1 MPNGGLPN
9 SMTSIAIREPGGPDM
24 LVKGEQPVSAPGE
37 GEILVKVAA
46 AGVNR
51 PDVMQRQG
59 YYPPPKGATEIPGL
73 EIAGEVV
80 QVGAEVTRWNKGDK
94 VMALVVGG
102 GYSEYCLAF
111 ASHALPVPPSLSM
124 IEAAAVPETFFTVW
138 YNVFER
144 GRLTA
149 GETLLVHGGSSG
161 IGTTAIQL
169 GKAFGARVIVTAG
182 TVAKCDAC
190 RRLGADLA
198 INYNTE
204 DFVALSKQATQGSG
218 VELILDMVGGD
229 YVGRNYEAAAVEG
242 RIVQIAFL
250 ASSRVTVDLMRLMLK
265 RLTHTG
271 STLRARTVADKAAIA
286 QAVEKNVLPLLASG
300 RVKPLIDSTFPLA
313 QASAAHARMES
324 GKHIGKIVLTL

>member
-1 MPNGGLPN
+1 MPNGLPK

-24 LVKGEQPVSAPGE
+24 LVAQQQPVPAPGE
-37 GEILVKVAA
+37 GEILVKVAS

-51 PDVMQRQG
+51 PDVLQRQG
-59 YYPPPKGATEIPGL
+59 HYPPPKGATEIPGL
-73 EIAGEVV
+73 EIAGEIV
-80 QVGAEVTRWNKGDK
+80 QVGPGVSRWDKGDK

-102 GYSEYCLAF
+102 GYAEYCLAF
-111 ASHALPVPPSLSM
+111 ASHALPAPPGLSM
-124 IEAAAVPETFFTVW
+124 IEAAAIPETFFTVW
-138 YNVFER
+138 HNVFER
-144 GRLTA
+144 GKLAA

-182 TVAKCDAC
+182 TAEKCDAC
-190 RRLGADLA
+190 RKLGADLA
-198 INYNTE
+198 INYNSE
-204 DFVALSKQATQGSG
+204 DFVALSKQATQGRG

-229 YVGRNYEAAAVEG
+229 YVARNYEAAAVEG
-242 RIVQIAFL
+242 RIVQIAFQ
-250 ASSRVTVDLMRLMLK
+250 ASSRVTLDLMRLMLK

-271 STLRARTVADKAAIA
+271 STLRARAVADKATIA
-286 QAVEKNVLPLLASG
+286 AAVEKNVLPLLSSG
-300 RVKPLIDSTFPLA
+300 RVKPPIDSTFPLK